1 MPSYPNATSRLAPQG
16 VQDSLRQIAA
26 WALFWAFAAGMLFIA
41 MSGSGTYGRLLVFCE
56 CAGMT
61 ITAIAMLMRPSR
73 WFSSVSLAV
82 AWLFAGVIAVPVGCA
97 FGHMIAALILG
108 EPFHLLSHG
117 NDRMVPVV
125 FTMLIGGFEVHCFA
139 MRVQLTNEATT
150 RSEAQRLAA
159 DSRLRMLSAQLE
171 PHMLFNTLAILRSL
185 VQEDSQRAELMIDQ
199 LITYLR
205 SALAASRTEDT
216 QLSNEF
222 SQLRAYLEIMS
233 LRMGPRL
240 SYRLQLPRD
249 LEQVSVPPML
259 LQPLVENAIKH
270 GLEPQVGA
278 GRIDVI
284 ARRTDA
290 GVEISVTDTGCGLQP
305 QSEASEPVHAS
316 GGSYGLLHV
325 RERLRAV
332 YGPLAAL
339 TLTSQTPA
347 GVCAR
352 VSIPQ

>member
-1 MPSYPNATSRLAPQG
+1 MSSFPNATIRLAPQG
-16 VQDSLRQIAA
+16 VHDSLRQIAA
-26 WALFWAFAAGMLFIA
+26 WALFWAFAAGILFIVV
-41 MSGSGTYGRLLVFCE
+41 SGSETYGRLVVFCE

-73 WFSSVSLAV
+73 WFSGVSLTI
-82 AWLFAGVIAVPVGCA
+82 AWLIAGVIAVPVGCA

-117 NDRMVPVV
+117 NDQIVPVV
-125 FTMLIGGFEVHCFA
+125 FTMLIGGFEVHCIA
-139 MRVQLTNEATT
+139 MREQLANEATT

-185 VQEDSQRAELMIDQ
+185 IQEDSQRAEVMIDQ

-216 QLSNEF
+216 KLSNEF
-222 SQLRAYLEIMS
+222 AQLRAYLEIMS

-240 SYRLQLPRD
+240 SYGLQLPRD

-278 GRIDVI
+278 GSIDVI

-290 GVEISVTDTGCGLQP
+290 GVEILVTDTGRGLLP
-305 QSEASEPVHAS
+305 QDEASKPVHGS
-316 GGSYGLLHV
+316 SGSYGLLHV
-325 RERLRAV
+325 RERLCAA
-332 YGPLAAL
+332 YGPQAAL
-339 TLTSQTPA
+339 TLASQTPA